1 MTRSPWSSFRKTSK
15 AIQLH
20 CSDASFTK
28 ASPGADLLSP
38 AALPTGQTLLSG
50 CITHHP
56 AGRPSRCDVV
66 KGPSYWVLGL
76 YKKKKSLLSLASV
89 NRSTTIIGTRCSNR
103 SNFTSQ
109 CLTSKVQTGS
119 PWWPEGSNASFCKA
133 YDYGDNG
140 SSFFLLGSQPSS
152 RWA

>member
-1 MTRSPWSSFRKTSK
+1 MPRSLRQAPVQICFLLQHFLRDRP
-15 AIQLH
+15 
-20 CSDASFTK
+20 CS
-28 ASPGADLLSP
+28 
-38 AALPTGQTLLSG
+38 SG

-56 AGRPSRCDVV
+56 AGCPSHYDVV
-66 KGPSYWVLGL
+66 KGPSCWVLGL
-76 YKKKKSLLSLASV
+76 YKKKKKKKSLLSPAGV
-89 NRSTTIIGTRCSNR
+89 NRSTTIIGARCSNR